1 MRLSDLIKQ
10 GPEGQDP
17 KKKPDPKPEKP
28 AEETPKAEEDAFRL
42 SKVAD
47 FRTPPPEARPAP
59 ARRPSGEEAPLA
71 PPSLPGAPQPQG
83 RAARPRAEE
92 ETAAPPPDFGGA
104 GRPQR
109 PAAAPSPPPAAATP
123 PAAAVPP
130 ADAAAKPRRRGSML
144 MGPEP
149 GTSGGDDLTS
159 QAGAAQRSRLENPYR
174 PLRQKAIEYVTGA
187 FQAVGKSTQLNLEDG
202 EDIIF
207 ECLEHPDALEQLY
220 ALAVGQKDTTN
231 SLALHLVNHATYSLK
246 LGRGL
251 KWSPERLV
259 RLGVAA
265 LLHDLGMCHVPQHI
279 RHKEGKL
286 APEEMAEIRKHP
298 EYGLRIMLENF
309 GEPFRWLG
317 EALYHEH
324 EREDGRGY
332 PQGLL
337 GNEISEYAKII
348 GLADVYEALTHNRP
362 HRKRLLPHKAVQEII
377 QTQKASFHQ
386 RLLKVMLEELS
397 VFSLNSLV
405 RLNSNAIG
413 RVAQTVPGQPLRPVV
428 QLLFDGDG
436 NEISDERMIALKE
449 FPLLYIVDSLDE
461 TEVPRS

>member
-17 KKKPDPKPEKP
+17 KKKQPPKPETPPDEEAP
-28 AEETPKAEEDAFRL
+28 AEEEAFRL
-42 SKVAD
+42 SEVAD
-47 FRTPPPEARPAP
+47 FRQPPQQPRPAP
-59 ARRPSGEEAPLA
+59 PRRPADEEAPLA
-71 PPSLPGAPQPQG
+71 PPALPGPGAAPQG
-83 RAARPRAEE
+83 RTAPEE
-92 ETAAPPPDFGGA
+92 ETAAAPPDLGIPS
-104 GRPQR
+104 RPQR
-109 PAAAPSPPPAAATP
+109 PAAAPPSVPDPPAEA
-123 PAAAVPP
+123 PAR
-130 ADAAAKPRRRGSML
+130 PRRRGSML

-149 GTSGGDDLTS
+149 GAERGDDLTS
-159 QAGAAQRSRLENPYR
+159 QAGAASRARTENPFR
-174 PLRQKAIEYVTGA
+174 PLRQRAIEYVTGA
-187 FQAVGKSTQLNLEDG
+187 FQAIGKGTPLSLEDG

-207 ECLEHPDALEQLY
+207 DCLEHPNALEQLY
-220 ALAVGQKDTTN
+220 SLAVGQKDTTN
-231 SLALHLVNHATYSLK
+231 SLAIHLVNHATYALK

-259 RLGVAA
+259 RLGVAS
-265 LLHDLGMCHVPQHI
+265 LLHDVGMCWVPQHI

-286 APEEMAEIRKHP
+286 APEEMNEIRKHP
-298 EYGLRIMLENF
+298 EYGLRIVLENF

-337 GNEISEYAKII
+337 GNEVSEYAKII

-377 QTQKASFHQ
+377 QTQKTSFHQ

-413 RVAQTVPGQPLRPVV
+413 RVAQTVPGQPLRPIV
-428 QLLFDGDG
+428 QLLYDGDG
-436 NEISDERMIALKE
+436 NEISDERLISLKD

-461 TEVPRS
+461 TEVPRP

>member
-17 KKKPDPKPEKP
+17 KNKKKPEPAPEKP
-28 AEETPKAEEDAFRL
+28 LEEKPKGEEEAFRL

-47 FRTPPPEARPAP
+47 FRGPQPGARQTPS
-59 ARRPSGEEAPLA
+59 RRPPGEEEPLA
-71 PPSLPGAPQPQG
+71 PPPLPGVGPSPQG
-83 RAARPRAEE
+83 RAARPRPEE
-92 ETAAPPPDFGGA
+92 ETAAPPPDLGGGA
-104 GRPQR
+104 SRPQR
-109 PAAAPSPPPAAATP
+109 PAAAPPPPAA
-123 PAAAVPP
+123 PAPSP
-130 ADAAAKPRRRGSML
+130 TDAPVRPRGRGSVL
-144 MGPEP
+144 LGPEP
-149 GTSGGDDLTS
+149 GTDKGENLTS
-159 QAGAAQRSRLENPYR
+159 QAGASSRARLENPYR
-174 PLRQKAIEYVTGA
+174 HLRQKAIEYVTGA
-187 FQAVGKSTQLNLEDG
+187 FQAIGKGTQLGLEDG

-220 ALAVGQKDTTN
+220 SLAVGQKDTTN
-231 SLALHLVNHATYSLK
+231 SLAIHLVNHATYTLK

-251 KWSPERLV
+251 KWSPERQV

-265 LLHDLGMCHVPQHI
+265 LLHDIGMCRVPQHI

-286 APEEMAEIRKHP
+286 APEEMNEIRKHP
-298 EYGLRIMLENF
+298 EYGLRIILDGF

-428 QLLFDGDG
+428 QLLYDGDG
-436 NEISDERMIALKE
+436 NEISDERMIALKD

-461 TEVPRS
+461 TEVPRP